1 MIDRNL
7 FRLPGADPRGSLILG
22 VLQALCAFMD
32 ALVGLIAVLA
42 VARAVNWTPA
52 RPASDGP
59 LGVVTA
65 SMTTALLTIL
75 ALVVL
80 RILIRHATNVL
91 AGRMSRQM
99 GEALADDL
107 YLSLIDESAI
117 GDRDDA
123 ARGRATPHQSLALL
137 ATEGVASVST
147 YFTTFLPTLVESLLM
162 ILVALSVLVP
172 VNAAGAGIIVLGM
185 LIMPFAAN
193 MTRKKDIRTQI
204 AHLQRYDKVGVHF
217 EQALRGLPT
226 LKTFDADGRE
236 SRRLA
241 KDSEG
246 FRKATMRLLGGQLT
260 SLIGAD
266 GAIYVSVIAA
276 TAVTALMSRF
286 DAAGWVTAVLV
297 AVTGVRLFVPGRQLV
312 YLMHAGT
319 VALKQGR
326 AIVRARDMR
335 AGHAGKAPVERSR
348 NRNGMTAP
356 AGTGTAFRITAR
368 GLSLA
373 YPDAAD
379 NGENADTRDTRDAG
393 NTRRVGNAAE
403 KALDHVDLDLGPTGH
418 VAIVGASGSGK
429 STLGALLSG
438 RLRGYEGSLTADGTE
453 LRDLEDRW
461 FIDNVTLVR
470 GTDQIF
476 SGTVRDNLDPAGI
489 GYDDATLM
497 DALTKVDLADVIR
510 RRGGLDATVD
520 YGGTNLSG
528 GQRQRLGLA
537 RALLRDT
544 PIVILDEASSAVDR
558 DHDEALAA
566 LADDMGR
573 TRLVVTISHRLA
585 SVRHADLILVL
596 DHGHIIESGD
606 FDALAAAAG
615 PFASQWRE
623 QRTLEDIGAASE
635 RNPSRMAAGATP
647 SRSTEPLKEAV
658 R

>member
-22 VLQALCAFMD
+22 ALHALCALMD

-42 VARAVNWTPA
+42 VARTVNWAPTRQGA
-52 RPASDGP
+52 DGP
-59 LGVVTA
+59 FGAVTA
-65 SMTTALLTIL
+65 SPSMALLTIL

-80 RILIRHATNVL
+80 RVLMRHATNML
-91 AGRMSRQM
+91 AGRMSRRM
-99 GEALADDL
+99 GEALANDL
-107 YLSLIDESAI
+107 YMSLIDESAI

-123 ARGRATPHQSLALL
+123 ARGDATPHQSLALL

-162 ILVALSVLVP
+162 IPVALAVLAP
-172 VNAAGAGIIVLGM
+172 VNVVGAGIIVLGM
-185 LIMPFAAN
+185 LVMPFAAN
-193 MTRKKDIRTQI
+193 MTREKDIRTQI

-217 EQALRGLPT
+217 DQALRGLPT

-236 SRRLA
+236 ARRLA

-266 GAIYVSVIAA
+266 GAIYASVIAA
-276 TAVTALMSRF
+276 TAVTALMARS
-286 DAAGWVTAVLV
+286 DPAGWVTGVLV

-335 AGHAGKAPVERSR
+335 AGHTTRQDAAV
-348 NRNGMTAP
+348 P
-356 AGTGTAFRITAR
+356 ADIGTTIRITAR

-373 YPDAAD
+373 YPNAEDA
-379 NGENADTRDTRDAG
+379 RDAG
-393 NTRRVGNAAE
+393 DNGDNGDATQ
-403 KALDHVDLDLGPTGH
+403 KALDDVDLDLAPTGH
-418 VAIVGASGSGK
+418 VAVVGASGSGK

-438 RLRGYEGSLTADGTE
+438 RLRGYGGSLTANGVE
-453 LRDLEDRW
+453 LHDLEDRW
-461 FIDNVTLVR
+461 FIDAVTLVR

-476 SGTVRDNLDPAGI
+476 SGTVRNNLDPAGI

-510 RRGGLDATVD
+510 RRGGLDAMVD

-558 DHDEALAA
+558 EHDEALSA

-596 DHGHIIESGD
+596 DHGHIVESGD

-623 QRTLEDIGAASE
+623 QRTLEDIGTGDGPDPTRVAVGTASPRSSE
-635 RNPSRMAAGATP
+635 RLT
-647 SRSTEPLKEAV
+647 EAV